1 MTKSKFAAD
10 ITDAV
15 LSLFHLLPA
24 KGKPALNQVSEFTV
38 LAAIV
43 AVIDTSDGY
52 RSFVISIATGT
63 KCIGND
69 ELNKNTSG
77 CLLHDSHAEVLT
89 RRGFNMYLLNCIRFL
104 IGCSSDD
111 QGDYNFCALQ
121 WNRDSQLAQLKPG
134 WKFYLYSSDSPCGS
148 SSMYCVKSFNSSTT
162 LFLNSTGAK
171 PIKNTFGHPM
181 ETCCSLGEL
190 RTKSGRSDILSSRRT
205 TSMSCSDKVSRWFHL
220 GLQGCLFNYVWYFS
234 FYRFLQGNIFIDHFY
249 PPFSRSLFP
258 YLVL

>member
-89 RRGFNMYLLNCIRFL
+89 R
-104 IGCSSDD
+104 
-111 QGDYNFCALQ
+111 
-121 WNRDSQLAQLKPG
+121 
-134 WKFYLYSSDSPCGS
+134 
-148 SSMYCVKSFNSSTT
+148 
-162 LFLNSTGAK
+162 
-171 PIKNTFGHPM
+171 
-181 ETCCSLGEL
+181 
-190 RTKSGRSDILSSRRT
+190 
-205 TSMSCSDKVSRWFHL
+205 
-220 GLQGCLFNYVWYFS
+220 
-234 FYRFLQGNIFIDHFY
+234 
-249 PPFSRSLFP
+249 
-258 YLVL
+258 